1 MPSTTPTRQATTFT
15 VLSTTTMM
23 FFSPWKI
30 QATTTKTIQ
39 ATTAKTIQA
48 TTTTLAFGAPASR
61 SASQPAT
68 VLPGELARGRVFPTA
83 RLAATR
89 LRQRVRQRAPCKCSL
104 EFGCVCT
111 GPERVWCSAA
121 LRVLPHVA
129 ALFSLRLREL
139 MQHCELMH
147 PSASSC
153 CLRPSA
159 RRPRPCVRANTS

>member
-1 MPSTTPTRQATTFT
+1 MKTCMTSVSFRCDQLDLRALCFYAAVLLSLLSRSRACCQCLLGERRRLCCPECESPLGRERGPQESALPDGAIWKSSRYWTGESLQGVCTPTAA
-15 VLSTTTMM
+15 LSSLTSGRSSAGQMM
-23 FFSPWKI
+23 R
-30 QATTTKTIQ
+30 
-39 ATTAKTIQA
+39 
-48 TTTTLAFGAPASR
+48 R
-61 SASQPAT
+61 S
-68 VLPGELARGRVFPTA
+68 
-83 RLAATR
+83 
-89 LRQRVRQRAPCKCSL
+89 
-104 EFGCVCT
+104 
-111 GPERVWCSAA
+111 A